1 MERYINDSGKEC
13 FRGATIDTPFDV
25 GLFHQVLPRLDEDV
39 QFALFTDIGNI
50 TVLDRL
56 TGYSGYVRDIE
67 TGFMDM
73 DGKFWLA
80 SGMQDVRKSGAKTL
94 GEAIAWIKS
103 KANTC
108 NPDRIEVSRN

>member
-1 MERYINDSGKEC
+1 MERFINNNGKEC

-25 GLFHQVLPRLDEDV
+25 GLFHQVLPQLDEDV
-39 QFALFTDIGNI
+39 QFALFTDIGAI

-56 TGYSGYVRDIE
+56 TGYYGYVRDTE
-67 TGFMDM
+67 TGYRDM

-80 SGMQDVRKSGAKTL
+80 SGMCDVRESGAKTL
-94 GEAIAWIKS
+94 GEAIVWIKS

-108 NPDRIEVSRN
+108 NPDRNENDC